1 MPPSLPPMTA
11 AGWAEPPPLSPDFP
25 LVPITM
31 ATTTAMITTAAM
43 TAPMMTGL
51 GPFFGAAA
59 AIFLEASGRMWLI
72 SSLSEQTMVKA
83 VCRTRTHDEPRR
95 TGCEPRVAQNVRQV
109 LRLGRG
115 DASPAAKTATVDV
128 EAAHPRRDDADEEG
142 QHQEA
147 AYRCR

>member
-31 ATTTAMITTAAM
+31 ATTTAMITRAAM

-51 GPFFGAAA
+51 GPFLGAAA

-72 SSLSEQTMVKA
+72 SSLSEQTVVKA
-83 VCRTRTHDEPRR
+83 ECRARAGDEPR
-95 TGCEPRVAQNVRQV
+95 GAGYEACVAQYVQWV
-109 LRLGRG
+109 LRLRG
-115 DASPAAKTATVDV
+115 LDGSPPPKQPQSM
-128 EAAHPRRDDADEEG
+128 EYPWAHA
-142 QHQEA
+142 Q
-147 AYRCR
+147 